1 MKKLQGHLL
10 IQMMVGF
17 VAVMIAASYC
27 HAETTVS
34 PPPKTSPEEVSLDPM
49 SSELLK
55 EPKKEVYTA
64 FDTGDVYS
72 FLGYNIHKKT
82 KRLVVGKPII
92 PGAYRGH
99 ISFFIDP
106 PFFKKHPDAKIKSI
120 TLELT
125 TTDDTYSLS
134 GPSYLL
140 IDLSSLR
147 TTDYNFYNEPFYID
161 EITYTKKRSGL
172 SVWNAI
178 SSGPTIL
185 GFQPESIKIDKNKL
199 KLDASKMDISEKHV
213 MQYIGLMEVGDDDA
227 VIAFN
232 GVNSDNPPRLII
244 EYE

>member
-1 MKKLQGHLL
+1 M
-10 IQMMVGF
+10 
-17 VAVMIAASYC
+17 
-27 HAETTVS
+27 
-34 PPPKTSPEEVSLDPM
+34 
-49 SSELLK
+49 
-55 EPKKEVYTA
+55 
-64 FDTGDVYS
+64 
-72 FLGYNIHKKT
+72 
-82 KRLVVGKPII
+82 
-92 PGAYRGH
+92 
-99 ISFFIDP
+99 
-106 PFFKKHPDAKIKSI
+106 
-120 TLELT
+120 
-125 TTDDTYSLS
+125 
-134 GPSYLL
+134 L

-178 SSGPTIL
+178 NSGPTIL